1 MSKTKWKLAEA
12 LKKLMKE
19 KSLHKITIQ
28 DIVEESGLTR
38 QSFYYHFHD
47 ICEIIEW
54 ICKNTLLEKCDVEE
68 KTPDCWIYTL
78 FENAHA
84 DRNFYRKVIREF
96 GRELL
101 EKAVI
106 TDVEERMKRML
117 SIYKIEEKEV
127 LTFLTTSLLNYVI
140 IVAETYDDKIGHEQI
155 EHILLFLK
163 NGMQEYCHNQNNVQC
178 A

>member
-1 MSKTKWKLAEA
+1 MWK
-12 LKKLMKE
+12 KKL
-19 KSLHKITIQ
+19 
-28 DIVEESGLTR
+28 
-38 QSFYYHFHD
+38 
-47 ICEIIEW
+47 
-54 ICKNTLLEKCDVEE
+54 
-68 KTPDCWIYTL
+68 PDCWIYTL

-101 EKAVI
+101 EKAVT

-117 SIYKIEEKEV
+117 STYKIEEKEV

-163 NGMQEYCHNQNNVQC
+163 NGMQEYCHNQNDVQC

>member
-1 MSKTKWKLAEA
+1 MLKTKWKLAEA

-84 DRNFYRKVIREF
+84 DRNFYRKVIQEF

-117 SIYKIEEKEV
+117 SVYKM
-127 LTFLTTSLLNYVI
+127 I
-140 IVAETYDDKIGHEQI
+140 IVVETYDDKIGHEQI

>member
-54 ICKNTLLEKCDVEE
+54 ICKNTLLMWK
-68 KTPDCWIYTL
+68 K
-78 FENAHA
+78 
-84 DRNFYRKVIREF
+84 
-96 GRELL
+96 
-101 EKAVI
+101 
-106 TDVEERMKRML
+106 KRRIVG
-117 SIYKIEEKEV
+117 SI
-127 LTFLTTSLLNYVI
+127 
-140 IVAETYDDKIGHEQI
+140 H
-155 EHILLFLK
+155 FLK
-163 NGMQEYCHNQNNVQC
+163 MHMQTEIFTGK
-178 A
+178 

>member
-28 DIVEESGLTR
+28 DIVEENGLTR

-78 FENAHA
+78 FENAH
-84 DRNFYRKVIREF
+84 
-96 GRELL
+96 
-101 EKAVI
+101 I

-117 SIYKIEEKEV
+117 SVYKIEENEV

>member
-38 QSFYYHFHD
+38 HSFYYHFHD

-84 DRNFYRKVIREF
+84 DRNFYRKVIQEF
-96 GRELL
+96 GLELL

-117 SIYKIEEKEV
+117 SV
-127 LTFLTTSLLNYVI
+127 
-140 IVAETYDDKIGHEQI
+140 
-155 EHILLFLK
+155 
-163 NGMQEYCHNQNNVQC
+163 
-178 A
+178 

>member
-68 KTPDCWIYTL
+68 KRRI
-78 FENAHA
+78 
-84 DRNFYRKVIREF
+84 V
-96 GRELL
+96 G
-101 EKAVI
+101 
-106 TDVEERMKRML
+106 
-117 SIYKIEEKEV
+117 SI
-127 LTFLTTSLLNYVI
+127 
-140 IVAETYDDKIGHEQI
+140 H
-155 EHILLFLK
+155 FLK
-163 NGMQEYCHNQNNVQC
+163 MHMQTEIFTGK
-178 A
+178 

>member
-68 KTPDCWIYTL
+68 
-78 FENAHA
+78 
-84 DRNFYRKVIREF
+84 
-96 GRELL
+96 
-101 EKAVI
+101 
-106 TDVEERMKRML
+106 RMKRML
-117 SIYKIEEKEV
+117 SVYKIEENEV

-163 NGMQEYCHNQNNVQC
+163 NGMQEYCHNQNNV
-178 A
+178 

>member
-1 MSKTKWKLAEA
+1 MSKTNWKLAEA

-68 KTPDCWIYTL
+68 KTPDCCMDTL
-78 FENAHA
+78 FE
-84 DRNFYRKVIREF
+84 K
-96 GRELL
+96 
-101 EKAVI
+101 
-106 TDVEERMKRML
+106 
-117 SIYKIEEKEV
+117 
-127 LTFLTTSLLNYVI
+127 LTCRQKFL
-140 IVAETYDDKIGHEQI
+140 
-155 EHILLFLK
+155 
-163 NGMQEYCHNQNNVQC
+163 QESD
-178 A
+178 

>member
-38 QSFYYHFHD
+38 QSFYYHFHY

-84 DRNFYRKVIREF
+84 DRNFYRKVIQEF

-117 SIYKIEEKEV
+117 SVYKIEENEV

-163 NGMQEYCHNQNNVQC
+163 NGMQEYCHNQNDVQC

>member
-1 MSKTKWKLAEA
+1 MSKTKWKLAEV

-68 KTPDCWIYTL
+68 
-78 FENAHA
+78 
-84 DRNFYRKVIREF
+84 
-96 GRELL
+96 
-101 EKAVI
+101 
-106 TDVEERMKRML
+106 RMKRML
-117 SIYKIEEKEV
+117 STYKIEEKEV

-163 NGMQEYCHNQNNVQC
+163 NGMQEYCHNQNDVQC

>member
-47 ICEIIEW
+47 ICEIIE
-54 ICKNTLLEKCDVEE
+54 
-68 KTPDCWIYTL
+68 CWIYTL

-84 DRNFYRKVIREF
+84 DRNFYRKVIQEF

-117 SIYKIEEKEV
+117 SVYKIEENEV

-155 EHILLFLK
+155 EHILLLLK
-163 NGMQEYCHNQNNVQC
+163 NGMQEYCHNQNNV
-178 A
+178 